1 MLKAAKTMDI
11 QEGKLRKSFYKRGQR
26 DYLKKLIT
34 ELQDRLG
41 VRMIVTRNLHSVDS
55 CIDALCKLIKDYKN
69 SHIPKEDN
77 LLVIARKEIAEL
89 KSLNQKLQ
97 ENKKKVIQDKQDE
110 NSILK
115 SEIENLNEYISKLE
129 KEKKELKNS
138 KEEEGILLKENE
150 ELKNKLNKFKASLK
164 LSNENIEYFK
174 GLYKEEK
181 LSLKKL
187 KAKKWWQI
195 WK

>member
-1 MLKAAKTMDI
+1 MEKATI
-11 QEGKLRKSFYKRGQR
+11 NVSFQEKKLRKSFYKRGQR

-34 ELQDRLG
+34 ELQERMG
-41 VRMIVTRNLHSVDS
+41 VRIIVTRNLHSVDS
-55 CIDALCKLIKDYKN
+55 CIDALCKLIKDYKT
-69 SHIPKEDN
+69 SHIPKGDN

-97 ENKKKVIQDKQDE
+97 ENKKKIIQDKQDE

-115 SEIENLNEYISKLE
+115 SEIDNLNDYISKLE
-129 KEKKELKNS
+129 THKKELKNS
-138 KEEEGILLKENE
+138 REEEGILSKENE
-150 ELKNKLNKFKASLK
+150 DLKNKINKLKTSLNI
-164 LSNENIEYFK
+164 SNENIKYFK

-181 LSLKKL
+181 LSLEKL
-187 KAKKWWQI
+187 QTKKWWQI

>member
-1 MLKAAKTMDI
+1 MLKAAKTIDI

-55 CIDALCKLIKDYKN
+55 CIDALCKLIKDYKT

-89 KSLNQKLQ
+89 KSLNKKLQ
-97 ENKKKVIQDKQDE
+97 EKKEQLIQEKQE
-110 NSILK
+110 EKNTLK
-115 SEIENLNEYISKLE
+115 SKIGNLKESISMLE
-129 KEKKELKNS
+129 KEKIELENS
-138 KEEEGILLKENE
+138 KKEEGILLQEIKDLKGKINRYKSDLDFSRKKKIHFQELYE
-150 ELKNKLNKFKASLK
+150 EK
-164 LSNENIEYFK
+164 
-174 GLYKEEK
+174 K
-181 LSLKKL
+181 LSLEKL
-187 KAKKWWQI
+187 KSKKWWQI